1 MESQGGDPPEVVLR
15 VEPHLQV
22 VLGVESREG
31 EPSEVVLE
39 VEPHYEVVLRVGS
52 QRDSEVVE

>member
-1 MESQGGDPPEVVLR
+1 MESQGGDPPDVVLE

-22 VLGVESREG
+22 VLEVQSQGG
-31 EPSEVVLE
+31 EPSEVILE
-39 VEPHYEVVLRVGS
+39 VEPHYEVVLRVES